1 MIYDLENVCL
11 LKAVH
16 RLALLI
22 VVHQNHLLAVHIQK
36 ISPADDAHIV
46 IFLVRDRKIA
56 VSETRHD
63 LSCFLDRRLE
73 IEGHHVLRHGKM
85 PDRRRHGHEA
95 RSGIGVIVRLHDGA
109 PSVLRP
115 LQQNFRNGGVHAHHK
130 TGCAV
135 VNRAHLRLVPVRNH
149 HQIPRLHQL
158 RHCLRARPYVKMPLG
173 DHPVRIPDQHPAI
186 QYLQQVLV
194 ACLRLAQDCRVE
206 QFHVRVGNI
215 LQRDQPLKLS
225 FLIGNTQRIDMP
237 VIHPLPGGAAAH
249 LPVHAR
255 LLPDVDVPDVR
266 THIDREPWRLHAK
279 MIQHKGGFLADLTRA
294 PRLVRLAADLIF
306 QICIGNRGADRI
318 RVRILVP
325 DHADNP
331 LR

>member
-1 MIYDLENVCL
+1 
-11 LKAVH
+11 
-16 RLALLI
+16 
-22 VVHQNHLLAVHIQK
+22 
-36 ISPADDAHIV
+36 
-46 IFLVRDRKIA
+46 
-56 VSETRHD
+56 
-63 LSCFLDRRLE
+63 
-73 IEGHHVLRHGKM
+73 
-85 PDRRRHGHEA
+85 
-95 RSGIGVIVRLHDGA
+95 
-109 PSVLRP
+109 
-115 LQQNFRNGGVHAHHK
+115 
-130 TGCAV
+130 
-135 VNRAHLRLVPVRNH
+135 
-149 HQIPRLHQL
+149 
-158 RHCLRARPYVKMPLG
+158 MPLG

-194 ACLRLAQDCRVE
+194 AGLRLAQDCRVE

-294 PRLVRLAADLIF
+294 PRLVRLADMHRQSRSRSNPCPDSCARS
-306 QICIGNRGADRI
+306 RGQSAALKYQSYLTLRAAPPAASI
-318 RVRILVP
+318 SPVILVQLYPRAVPPVHGVRIFTHL
-325 DHADNP
+325 